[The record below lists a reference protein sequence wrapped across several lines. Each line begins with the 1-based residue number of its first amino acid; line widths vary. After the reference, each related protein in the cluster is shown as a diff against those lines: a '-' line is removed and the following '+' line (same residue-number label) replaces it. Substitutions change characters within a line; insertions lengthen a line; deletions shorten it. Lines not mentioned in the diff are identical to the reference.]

1 MMDIDITIRKAE
13 AGDIEQIKSILFG
26 SLKEY
31 EIKIPDNYSVSDI
44 DSIDD
49 KSHGQKVFVLVRDD
63 FVLGFLVLKPINE
76 DSVEL
81 KRLYLTASERGK
93 RFGKYLLDYAINF
106 ARDSNFKTIR
116 LETVSKFK
124 EAVSLY
130 KKNGFVELKEV
141 KTAPGHDLALERSL
155 KI

>member
-1 MMDIDITIRKAE
+1 MDIDISIRKAE
-13 AGDIEQIKSILFG
+13 VGDIEQIKSILFS

-31 EIKIPDNYSVSDI
+31 KIEIPDNYSVSDI

-49 KSHGQKVFVLVRDD
+49 EGHGQQVFALVRDD
-63 FVLGFLVLKPINE
+63 SVLGFVVLKPINE

-93 RFGKYLLDYAINF
+93 RLGKYFLDYAINF
-106 ARDSNFKTIR
+106 ARNSNFKTIQ

-130 KKNGFVELKEV
+130 KKNGFVELKDFE
-141 KTAPGHDLALERSL
+141 TAPGHDLALKKRL
-155 KI
+155 KT